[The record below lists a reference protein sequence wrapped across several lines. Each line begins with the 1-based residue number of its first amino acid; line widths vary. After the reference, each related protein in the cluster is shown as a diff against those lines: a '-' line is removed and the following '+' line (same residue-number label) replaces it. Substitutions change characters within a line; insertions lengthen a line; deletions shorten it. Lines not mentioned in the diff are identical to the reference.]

1 MTQALTVDKE
11 NAPLR
16 GIFWMLVTGLCFV
29 AVTALVKILDGRL
42 PAAESAFLRYI
53 LGAVF
58 LIPMLGAL
66 IRAKLT
72 ARQMSLFGLRGL
84 VHALGVILW
93 FYALARIPIAEVTA
107 MNYMAPI
114 YVTLGAVLLLGERL
128 AIRRILAV
136 AVAFLGAL
144 VILRPGFRELDTGHF
159 AMIGAAMTFAI
170 GYLIAKK
177 LSGEVSAVVVVGML
191 SLLVPIGLAP
201 MALLNWV
208 TPTLSELAVLMGVA
222 CFATAGHY
230 TMTMAF
236 QAAPVSVT
244 MPVQF
249 LQLVWSVLLGAI
261 FFAEPPDF
269 FVILGGLLIVAAIS
283 FISWREAVLKRAN
296 RLAND
301 VV

>member
-1 MTQALTVDKE
+1 MPAYAGMTQAQTLEKADS
-11 NAPLR
+11 PLR

-29 AVTALVKILDGRL
+29 AVTALVKSLDGRL

-58 LIPMLGAL
+58 LIPMFGAL
-66 IRAKLT
+66 IRSKLT
-72 ARQMSLFGLRGL
+72 KRQVSLFGLRGL

-107 MNYMAPI
+107 MNYMSPI

-136 AVAFLGAL
+136 GVAFLGAL
-144 VILRPGFRELDTGHF
+144 VILRPGFRELDLGHF
-159 AMIGAAMTFAI
+159 AMIGAAIGFAI

-177 LSGEVSAVVVVGML
+177 LSGEVSAAVVVGML
-191 SLLVPIGLAP
+191 SLMVPIGLAP

-208 TPTLSELAVLMGVA
+208 TPTLWELVVLMGVA

-249 LQLVWSVLLGAI
+249 LQLVWSVLLGAV

-269 FVILGGLLIVAAIS
+269 FVILGGLLIVSAIS
-283 FISWREAVLKRAN
+283 FISLREAMLKRA
-296 RLAND
+296 
-301 VV
+301 

>member
-1 MTQALTVDKE
+1 MSAYAGMTQTAILEKTDS
-11 NAPLR
+11 PLR
-16 GIFWMLVTGLCFV
+16 GVFWMLVTGLCFV
-29 AVTALVKILDGRL
+29 AVTALVKALDGRL

-58 LIPMLGAL
+58 LIPMFGAL
-66 IRAKLT
+66 IRSNLT
-72 ARQMSLFGLRGL
+72 KRQVSLFGLRGL

-107 MNYMAPI
+107 MNYMSPI

-136 AVAFLGAL
+136 GVAFLGAL
-144 VILRPGFRELDTGHF
+144 VILRPGFRELDLGHF
-159 AMIGAAMTFAI
+159 AMIGAAIGFAI

-177 LSGEVSAVVVVGML
+177 LSGEVSAAVVVGML
-191 SLLVPIGLAP
+191 SLMVPIGLAP

-208 TPTLSELAVLMGVA
+208 TPTLWELVVLMGVA

-249 LQLVWSVLLGAI
+249 LQLVWSVLLGAV

-269 FVILGGLLIVAAIS
+269 FVILGGLLIVSAIS
-283 FISWREAVLKRAN
+283 FISWREAMLKRG
-296 RLAND
+296 
-301 VV
+301 